1 MVPFNGAIL
10 WHVCT
15 RHHDSHTTDDDND
28 VESDDNMETE
38 DQSSDDEDGEVDDLL
53 DEALDN
59 DTEEEERIMTDSKP
73 SVTEVCTA
81 PATAKPVSLL
91 P

>member
-1 MVPFNGAIL
+1 
-10 WHVCT
+10 
-15 RHHDSHTTDDDND
+15 
-28 VESDDNMETE
+28 VESDDNVETE

-59 DTEEEERIMTDSKP
+59 DMEEEEHIMTDSKR

-81 PATAKPVSLL
+81 PATAEPVSLL
-91 P
+91 PCFALFSLFINPLTPTVAICVQL